1 VQPAALGDLMQQRT
15 VNSSA
20 HRGAKMI
27 PFLIVPADLKSVPLF
42 QGVQESDLRA
52 LAERTVSRSYPKQ
65 AIIVHEGDESDSL
78 YLILAG
84 RVKIFLSD
92 DNGKELI
99 LAVKGPGQYFG
110 EMVLDEQ
117 PRAASVITLEP
128 AQFAV
133 LSRADF
139 KAFLLTHAEV
149 ALQLIQNL
157 IHVARGL
164 NQNVRSLAML
174 DVYGRVARILLELAV
189 EQGGKLVIP
198 EKLTQKDIAAR
209 VGASREMINRIL
221 RDLTTGGYVS
231 VQAGRITINK
241 APPARW

>member
-1 VQPAALGDLMQQRT
+1 M
-15 VNSSA
+15 
-20 HRGAKMI
+20 
-27 PFLIVPADLKSVPLF
+27 PADLQSIPLF
-42 QGVQESDLRA
+42 EGVPDADLRA
-52 LAERTVSRSYPKQ
+52 LADRTVTRSYPKQ
-65 AIIVHEGDESDSL
+65 AIIVNEGDESNSL

-84 RVKIFLSD
+84 RVKIYLAD
-92 DNGKELI
+92 EHGKELI
-99 LAVKGPGQYFG
+99 LAIKGPGQYFG

-117 PRAASVITLEP
+117 PRSASVMTLEP
-128 AQFAV
+128 AQFAI

-139 KAFLLTHAEV
+139 KAFLLSHAEV

-157 IHVARGL
+157 IRVARGL
-164 NQNVRSLAML
+164 NRNVRNLAML

-189 EQGGKLVIP
+189 ERDGKLVIP

-231 VQAGRITINK
+231 VEDGRITINK

>member
-1 VQPAALGDLMQQRT
+1 M
-15 VNSSA
+15 
-20 HRGAKMI
+20 
-27 PFLIVPADLKSVPLF
+27 PADLKSIPLF
-42 QGVQESDLRA
+42 EGVPDAELRA
-52 LAERTVSRSYPKQ
+52 LADRTVTRSYPKQ
-65 AIIVHEGDESDSL
+65 AIIVNEGDESDTL

-84 RVKIFLSD
+84 RVKIYLAD
-92 DNGKELI
+92 EHGKELI
-99 LAVKGPGQYFG
+99 LAIKGPGQYFG

-117 PRAASVITLEP
+117 PRSASVMTLEP
-128 AQFAV
+128 AQFAI

-139 KAFLLTHAEV
+139 RAFLLSHAEV
-149 ALQLIQNL
+149 SLQLIQNL
-157 IHVARGL
+157 IRVARGL
-164 NQNVRSLAML
+164 NRNVRNLAML

-189 EQGGKLVIP
+189 ERDGKLMIP

-231 VQAGRITINK
+231 VEDGRITINK

>member
-1 VQPAALGDLMQQRT
+1 MTDLRT
-15 VNSSA
+15 
-20 HRGAKMI
+20 I
-27 PFLIVPADLKSVPLF
+27 PLF
-42 QGVQESDLRA
+42 EGVPEADLRA
-52 LAERTVSRSYPKQ
+52 LAERTVTRSYPKH
-65 AIIVHEGDESDSL
+65 AILVTEGDESDSL
-78 YLILAG
+78 YLILTG
-84 RVKIFLSD
+84 RVKVYLSD
-92 DNGKELI
+92 ESGKELI
-99 LAVKGPGQYFG
+99 LAIKGPGQYFG
-110 EMVLDEQ
+110 EMVLDSQ
-117 PRAASVITLEP
+117 PRSASVMTLEP

-139 KAFLLTHAEV
+139 RAFLLCHPDV
-149 ALQLIQNL
+149 ALQVIQNL
-157 IHVARGL
+157 IRVARGL

-221 RDLTTGGYVS
+221 RDLTTGGYVTIEG
-231 VQAGRITINK
+231 GRITINK

>member
-1 VQPAALGDLMQQRT
+1 M
-15 VNSSA
+15 
-20 HRGAKMI
+20 
-27 PFLIVPADLKSVPLF
+27 PADLKSIPLF

-52 LAERTVSRSYPKQ
+52 LGERTITRSYPKQ
-65 AIIVHEGDESDSL
+65 AIIVSEGDESDAL

-84 RVKIFLSD
+84 RVKIYLSD
-92 DNGKELI
+92 ETGKELI
-99 LAVKGPGQYFG
+99 LAIKGPGQYFG

-117 PRAASVITLEP
+117 PRSASVMTLEP
-128 AQFAV
+128 AQFAC

-149 ALQLIQNL
+149 ALQLVQNL
-157 IHVARGL
+157 IRVARGL

-189 EQGGKLVIP
+189 ERDGKMVIP
-198 EKLTQKDIAAR
+198 ERLTQKDLAAR

-221 RDLTTGGYVS
+221 RELTTGGYVS
-231 VQAGRITINK
+231 VEDGRITINK